1 LEKAGGTCKNRV
13 VGFVIQEASRD
24 HTATKAGGTCLC
36 VKDASSGIMNDL
48 LADSSYMGAGGI
60 NFNSDIE
67 LGTAGAPAD
76 AGQDMSLFFS
86 EVNDIKNG
94 MIDIRKKFQKLQS

>member
-1 LEKAGGTCKNRV
+1 
-13 VGFVIQEASRD
+13 
-24 HTATKAGGTCLC
+24 
-36 VKDASSGIMNDL
+36 
-48 LADSSYMGAGGI
+48 MGAGGI

-86 EVNDIKNG
+86 EVWLSLPCK
-94 MIDIRKKFQKLQS
+94 